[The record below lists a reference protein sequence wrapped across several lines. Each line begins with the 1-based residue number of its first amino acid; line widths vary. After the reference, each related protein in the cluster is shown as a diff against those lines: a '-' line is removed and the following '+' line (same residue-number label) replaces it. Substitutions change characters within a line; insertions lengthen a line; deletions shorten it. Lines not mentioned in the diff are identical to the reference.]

1 MTWFISHHHLV
12 FIAINIF
19 ISGFF
24 LKLVFVVYIWVYFNI
39 SMLFCNDAVQCLWN
53 AISWCHLDFLSIN
66 NIWPIH
72 KVLYQYKLTNNY
84 KNYILMLYVKLIYLL
99 SASAASSVR
108 PPKRTWHWK
117 NKIIMISCVITLHKY
132 LNLLKTFC
140 CVIMGV
146 LFIEVHVICKQ
157 WNLRS

>member
-1 MTWFISHHHLV
+1 MVYLSSSSCIHCNKYFHL
-12 FIAINIF
+12 
-19 ISGFF
+19 GFF
-24 LKLVFVVYIWVYFNI
+24 PKVSFCCVYMWVYFNI
-39 SMLFCNDAVQCLWN
+39 SMLFCNDAVQCLLN

-84 KNYILMLYVKLIYLL
+84 KNYIFKILIYLL

-117 NKIIMISCVITLHKY
+117 NKIIIISRVITLHKY
-132 LNLLKTFC
+132 LNLLKTFF

-146 LFIEVHVICKQ
+146 LFIEVHIICKQ

>member
-1 MTWFISHHHLV
+1 MTWFICHHHLV

-24 LKLVFVVYIWVYFNI
+24 LKLVFVVYIWVYFKI

-84 KNYILMLYVKLIYLL
+84 NNCILMLYVKLIYLL

-117 NKIIMISCVITLHKY
+117 NKIIIISRVITLHKY

>member
-1 MTWFISHHHLV
+1 MVYFSSSSCIHCNKYFHL
-12 FIAINIF
+12 
-19 ISGFF
+19 GFF
-24 LKLVFVVYIWVYFNI
+24 PKVSFCCVYM
-39 SMLFCNDAVQCLWN
+39 SLFQDIN
-53 AISWCHLDFLSIN
+53 AFLQWCSAMSVECHFMVSFDFLSIN

-84 KNYILMLYVKLIYLL
+84 KNYILILIYLL

-117 NKIIMISCVITLHKY
+117 NKIIIISRVITLHKY

>member
-1 MTWFISHHHLV
+1 MVYLSSSSCIHCNKYFHL
-12 FIAINIF
+12 
-19 ISGFF
+19 GFF
-24 LKLVFVVYIWVYFNI
+24 PKVSFCCVYM
-39 SMLFCNDAVQCLWN
+39 SLFQHIN
-53 AISWCHLDFLSIN
+53 AFLQWCSAMSVDTISWCHLDFLSIN

-132 LNLLKTFC
+132 LNLLKTFF